1 MEKNKKEKEKE
12 VVSKNNVIAISLVT
26 SLIGGVVGGIA
37 TIGVIN
43 KNNVQ
48 VGNGNNVKY
57 EIKNEDNVEI
67 AIAESATPSIVGI
80 KVTALKE
87 GFLGMLQKSEGSGSG
102 IVYSKDGYIIT
113 NYHVVEDAIKDE
125 KSKLEVYLAGNKEPI
140 EAKVVGG
147 DKLTD
152 LAVVKVESNDLNVA
166 KFGKSS
172 KLKVGSRA
180 VAIGNPLGLEFAG
193 TVTSGIVSALD
204 REITTDGSS
213 YKLIQTDAAI
223 NPGNSGGAL
232 LNGKGEVV
240 GINNIKI
247 GSTGVEGL
255 GFAIPI
261 DDALPIVDELIKSK
275 KVKRPYIGISCIE
288 VSEDDAE
295 EFEIPEGIMIQNIDK
310 GSSADKAKL
319 QRGDIIVEVD
329 SKETKKMD
337 DLNKI
342 KYSKKV
348 GDTLKL
354 KVYRDEK
361 YINIDLVLQEEK

>member
-1 MEKNKKEKEKE
+1 MENNKKEK
-12 VVSKNNVIAISLVT
+12 NNVVAISLIT

-37 TIGVIN
+37 TFGVIN
-43 KNNVQ
+43 KNNIQ
-48 VGNGNNVKY
+48 IGNTNNVKY
-57 EIKNEDNVEI
+57 EVKGVENAEV

-80 KVTALKE
+80 KVTALRE
-87 GFLGMLQKSEGSGSG
+87 GFLGMLQKTEGSGSG
-102 IVYSKDGYIIT
+102 IIYSKDGYIIT
-113 NYHVVEDAIKDE
+113 NYHVVEDVAKDNN
-125 KSKLEVYLAGNKEPI
+125 SKLEVYLAGKKEPI
-140 EAKVVGG
+140 EAKYIGG

-152 LAVVKVESNDLNVA
+152 LAVVKVESNDLKVA
-166 KFGKSS
+166 KFGKSGE
-172 KLKVGSRA
+172 LKVGSKA

-232 LNGKGEVV
+232 LNSKGEVI
-240 GINNIKI
+240 GINTIKI
-247 GSTGVEGL
+247 GSSGVEGL

-275 KVKRPYIGISCIE
+275 KVRRPYIGITCIE
-288 VSEDDAE
+288 VSKEDAK
-295 EFEIPEGIMIQNIDK
+295 EFDIPEGIMIQNIEK
-310 GSSADKAKL
+310 GSSADKADL

-329 SKETKKMD
+329 SKEVKVMD
-337 DLNKI
+337 ELNKA
-342 KYSKKV
+342 KNAKKI

-354 KVYRDEK
+354 KVFRDEK
-361 YINIDLVLQEEK
+361 YITINLVLQEEK